1 MTFTDQPL
9 LGYWVAVA
17 GLLAVTPSLFIAD
30 VREHRLPNRLTG
42 PAALWMGVAATVGA
56 VAARSWQPLAM
67 SLAAGIASLLVYLA
81 LYVLARGG
89 FGMGDVK
96 LGGVL
101 GLALGLQSPVSAI
114 AAFVVGFLVAGLW
127 AALLIATRKAGLRTH
142 IAFGPFM
149 LIGAWVVILGFG
161 TVERALLGSLLL
173 G

>member
-1 MTFTDQPL
+1 MELTDQSL
-9 LGYWVAVA
+9 VGYSLAVG
-17 GLLAVTPSLFIAD
+17 GLLLVTPSLFIAD

-42 PAALWMGVAATVGA
+42 PAALWMLGA
-56 VAARSWQPLAM
+56 GCIGALVARSWQPLVQ
-67 SLAAGIASLLVYLA
+67 SLVAGVASLLVYLA
-81 LYVLARGG
+81 LWAVARGG

-101 GLALGLQSPVSAI
+101 GLALGLQSFATVM
-114 AAFVVGFLVAGLW
+114 AAFAVGFLAAGAW
-127 AALLIATRKAGLRTH
+127 AVILIATRRAGLRTH

-161 TVERALLGSLLL
+161 AVERALLGPLAL